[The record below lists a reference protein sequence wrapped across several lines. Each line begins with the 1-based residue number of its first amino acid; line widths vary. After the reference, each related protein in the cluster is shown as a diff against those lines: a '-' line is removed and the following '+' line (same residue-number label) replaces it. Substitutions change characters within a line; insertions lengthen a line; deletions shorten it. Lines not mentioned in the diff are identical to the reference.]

1 MRKTITES
9 EKLQLLG
16 LQALGREYYKKV
28 DMVRDEMTRILG
40 TDDSLLH
47 DSVWDYDQNFDEDL
61 KNMGVEVT
69 DAAS

>member
-1 MRKTITES
+1 MRKTITEA

-16 LQALGREYYKKV
+16 LQTLGREYYKKV
-28 DMVRDEMTRILG
+28 DIVRDEMTRILG

-47 DSVWDYDQNFDEDL
+47 DSIWDYDQSFDESF
-61 KNMGVEVT
+61 KVMGLEVT